1 MLTITNQKNP
11 TLTEH
16 LAIVY
21 TDLCATGVARYD
33 LGHCVNEG
41 RAVSDNRNQLIA
53 MGLAVGLVI
62 GLFIGLGLRN
72 IAIGIPIGVAM
83 GAGLGIALAQSMDRF
98 G

>member
-1 MLTITNQKNP
+1 MQET
-11 TLTEH
+11 
-16 LAIVY
+16 ASCFCV
-21 TDLCATGVARYD
+21 TGAARYD
-33 LGHCVNEG
+33 LGRCVDEG
-41 RAVSDNRNQLIA
+41 QTVSDNRNQLIA
-53 MGLAVGLVI
+53 LGLGVGLVI